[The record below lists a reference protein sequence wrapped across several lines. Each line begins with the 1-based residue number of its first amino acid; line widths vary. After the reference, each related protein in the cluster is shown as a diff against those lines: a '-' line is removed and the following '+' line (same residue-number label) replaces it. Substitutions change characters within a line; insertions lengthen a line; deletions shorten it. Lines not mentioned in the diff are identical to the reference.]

1 LIVIAVLFIVPLV
14 SQARVTQI
22 QIVATESPTFSG
34 TIFGTVGQYEK
45 LTGVMKCEAD
55 PKHPLNADIVNISKA
70 PRNARGFVEYDV
82 DFVIY
87 KPIDMSKG
95 NGKILYDTP
104 NRGGMIT
111 MGVFNN
117 GTPGTGFLMK
127 EGYTI
132 VSNGWQ
138 APYPVAAPSS
148 FLVGLGSRLPSST
161 SLRARL
167 PIATNPD
174 GSSIVAMSREEY
186 YDPPFNIP
194 TAGVFTKYLTYP
206 AATLDKS
213 KAVLTARAHESAD
226 KVVIPDWEYVDE
238 YKITFAQ
245 PSYADP
251 GYIYEFIYPAKDPV
265 VYGLGYASIRDVV
278 SFLRYQTKD
287 DVGNFNPLRVPG
299 SKHSIIKKALAYG
312 MSQTGRVVKTFVYE
326 GFNEDEKGRIVFDGI
341 NTHIGGSRKVWIN
354 GQFSHP
360 GDIFGADQFPFTYKR
375 TRDHFTGDFDGNLEK
390 CERSHT
396 CPKIIHTDSESEIW
410 SGAAS
415 LVRTDTRG
423 IHDIGLPKN
432 VRAYLFTGAK
442 HGAGG
447 SYAPGNCQQM
457 VNPLDYRPLSR
468 ALLKALDRWVTWN
481 IEPPASRY
489 PDLSKKTLV
498 TPKKLNFPNIPAFT
512 YGSYSLPAVNYN
524 ALYLHAY
531 WINYS
536 DQPPEIMGEYPVYA
550 MKVNK
555 DGNGV
560 DGVRLPDI
568 TVPIATYTGW
578 NRTKDGY
585 GGDNRLCTAS
595 GSFIPFAA
603 TKAERL
609 ASGDPRPSL
618 EERYP
623 SHDYYVKRVTY
634 EAKKLV
640 RERLLLEED
649 AQAIIDA
656 AAASTIGN

>member
-1 LIVIAVLFIVPLV
+1 
-14 SQARVTQI
+14 
-22 QIVATESPTFSG
+22 
-34 TIFGTVGQYEK
+34 
-45 LTGVMKCEAD
+45 
-55 PKHPLNADIVNISKA
+55 
-70 PRNARGFVEYDV
+70 
-82 DFVIY
+82 
-87 KPIDMSKG
+87 MSKG

-117 GTPGTGFLMK
+117 GTPGNGFLMK

-132 VSNGWQ
+132 ISNGWQ
-138 APYPVAAPSS
+138 APYPAITPMS
-148 FLVGLGSRLPSST
+148 FFVGLGSRLPAAT

-186 YDPPFNIP
+186 YDPPFNVP
-194 TAGVFTKYLTYP
+194 GPGDVFTKFLTYP
-206 AATLDKS
+206 AATFDKS
-213 KAVLTARAHESAD
+213 NAVLTARAHEKAE
-226 KVVIPDWEYVDE
+226 KIVVPNWEYVDE
-238 YKITFAQ
+238 YRFTFTK

-251 GYIYEFIYPAKDPV
+251 GYIYEFIYPAKDPI
-265 VYGLGYASIRDVV
+265 VYGLGFASIRDVV
-278 SFLRYQTKD
+278 SFFRYQRQD
-287 DVGNFNPLRVPG
+287 DHGNANPLQIID
-299 SKHSIIKKALAYG
+299 SKHKTIKKALAYG
-312 MSQTGRVVKTFVYE
+312 MSQTGRVVKTLVYE

-341 NTHIGGSRKVWIN
+341 NSHIGGSRKVWVN

-375 TRDHFTGDFDGNLEK
+375 TRDHFTGDFDSNLEK
-390 CERSHT
+390 CEKSHT
-396 CPKIIHTDSESEIW
+396 CPKMIHTDTESEVW

-423 IHDIGLPKN
+423 IHDMALPKN
-432 VRAYLFTGAK
+432 IRAYLFTGAK

-447 SYAPGNCQQM
+447 TIAPGNCQQPT
-457 VNPLDYRPLSR
+457 NPLDYRPLSR
-468 ALLKALDRWVTWN
+468 AVLTALDKWVTWD
-481 IEPPASRY
+481 IEPPATRY
-489 PDLSKKTLV
+489 PDLSSKTLV
-498 TPKKLNFPNIPAFT
+498 PPKKLNFPNIPA
-512 YGSYSLPAVNYN
+512 YSYNIPVGNPSVPTPTAFPAVNYN
-524 ALYLHAY
+524 ALYLNAY
-531 WINYS
+531 WIDYS
-536 DQPPEIMGEYPVYA
+536 DQPPQIMGEYPIYA

-555 DGNGV
+555 DGNGI

-578 NRTKDGY
+578 NRTKAGF

-623 SHDYYVKRVTY
+623 SHDYYVKLVTY

-649 AQAIIDA
+649 AQAIINA
-656 AAASTIGN
+656 ATANTIGN

>member
-1 LIVIAVLFIVPLV
+1 
-14 SQARVTQI
+14 VTGI
-22 QIVATESPTFSG
+22 QIVSTESPTFGG
-34 TIFGTVGQYEK
+34 TSFGTVGQYEK
-45 LTGVMKCEAD
+45 ITGIMKCEVN
-55 PKHPLNADIVNISKA
+55 PKHVLNADIVNIDKA
-70 PRNARGFVEYDV
+70 PKNAKGFVEYDV

-87 KPIDMSKG
+87 KPIDMTKS

-117 GTPGTGFLMK
+117 GTPGNGFLMK
-127 EGYTI
+127 EGFTI

-138 APYPVAAPSS
+138 APYPAIAASS
-148 FLVGLGSRLPSST
+148 FLVGLGSRLPSTS

-167 PIATNPD
+167 PVAKNTD

-186 YDPPFNIP
+186 YDPPFNVP
-194 TAGVFTKYLTYP
+194 GPGDVFTKFLTYP
-206 AATLDKS
+206 AATFDKS
-213 KAVLTARAHESAD
+213 QAVLTARAHEKAP
-226 KVVIPDWEYVDE
+226 KVVIPDWSYVDE
-238 YKITFAQ
+238 YRFTFVKPA
-245 PSYADP
+245 YADP
-251 GYIYEFIYPAKDPV
+251 GYIYEFVYPAKDPI
-265 VYGLGYASIRDVV
+265 VYGLGFASIRDVV

-287 DVGNFNPLRVPG
+287 DIGNPNPLQIAG
-299 SKHSIIKKALAYG
+299 SKHGTIKKVLAYG

-326 GFNEDEKGRIVFDGI
+326 GFNEDEKGKIVFDGV
-341 NTHIGGSRKVWIN
+341 NSHIGGSRKVWVN

-375 TRDHFTGDFDGNLEK
+375 TRDHFTGDFDSNLEK
-390 CERSHT
+390 CEKSHT
-396 CPKIIHTDSESEIW
+396 CPKMIHTDTESEVW

-423 IHDIGLPKN
+423 IHDMALPKN

-447 SYAPGNCQQM
+447 TITPGNCQQPT
-457 VNPLDYRPLSR
+457 NPLDYRPLSR
-468 ALLKALDRWVTWN
+468 AVLNALDKWVTWN
-481 IEPPASRY
+481 IEPPATRY
-489 PDLSKKTLV
+489 PDLSKRTLV
-498 TPKKLNFPNIPAFT
+498 PPKKLNFPNIPA
-512 YGSYSLPAVNYN
+512 YSYNIPVGNPPVPTPTAFPAVNYN
-524 ALYLHAY
+524 ALYLNAY
-531 WINYS
+531 WIDYS
-536 DQPPEIMGEYPVYA
+536 DQPPQVMGEYPVYA

-555 DGNGV
+555 DGNGI

-578 NRTKDGY
+578 NRTKVGF

-609 ASGDPRPSL
+609 ASGDPRLSL
-618 EERYP
+618 AERYP
-623 SHDYYVKRVTY
+623 SHDCYVNSVTY
-634 EAKKLV
+634 AVKKLIH
-640 RERLLLEED
+640 ERFLLEED
-649 AQAIIDA
+649 AQRIIDA
-656 AAASTIGN
+656 ATASTIGNP